1 LTLKSHDRPFIR
13 LAARASAPVRP
24 AVDDGALLAAV
35 RAGDP
40 QVAATLCERVFP
52 QVDRTIHRL
61 LGRNDVDRDDVAQI
75 ALMELV
81 RDIGR
86 FKGECPLDA
95 WVNAITAHVVWKHIR
110 RRRIERRIFA
120 ELLSDDELGGAFGSD
135 DGQTPPASRE
145 LVHRV
150 AAHLH
155 HMKLDQAWAFVL
167 HDVLGY
173 DLREIADMTRASTA
187 AAQSRLSRGRRELHE
202 RIARDPELVSLM
214 HRAEGRA

>member
-1 LTLKSHDRPFIR
+1 LKSHDRPFIR
-13 LAARASAPVRP
+13 LAARAGLPIRP

-40 QVAATLCERVFP
+40 QVASTLCERVLP

-120 ELLSDDELGGAFGSD
+120 ELLSDDDIAGPLGSE
-135 DGQTPPASRE
+135 DGEASPASRQ
-145 LVHRV
+145 LIHRI

-155 HMKLDQAWAFVL
+155 QMKLDQAWAFVL

-173 DLREIADMTRASTA
+173 DLREIADMTRASAA

-202 RIARDPELVSLM
+202 RIAKDPELVTLM
-214 HRAEGRA
+214 HRAEARG